1 MISDTSFMY
10 IICMLCMIKIYQ
22 TRHPDINANSYFIF
36 GMLAFVII
44 LGLAG
49 IMFDGLLFSIFFTII
64 HLTMSFWLSAHIY
77 YMSAWKLGR
86 YILMIQILI
95 NMFYN
100 YQIII

>member
-1 MISDTSFMY
+1 
-10 IICMLCMIKIYQ
+10 MLCMIKIYQ

-49 IMFDGLLFSIFFTII
+49 IMFDGLLFNIFFTFI

-77 YMSAWKLGR
+77 YMSAWKLGTF
-86 YILMIQILI
+86 Q
-95 NMFYN
+95 
-100 YQIII
+100 